1 MNQKYITKKQMIEKM
16 QRALNHLDD
25 IIDYIPFNMPKGCKI
40 LKIADDL
47 EDMINYLS
55 EKKC

>member
-1 MNQKYITKKQMIEKM
+1 MNQEYITKKQMIEKM